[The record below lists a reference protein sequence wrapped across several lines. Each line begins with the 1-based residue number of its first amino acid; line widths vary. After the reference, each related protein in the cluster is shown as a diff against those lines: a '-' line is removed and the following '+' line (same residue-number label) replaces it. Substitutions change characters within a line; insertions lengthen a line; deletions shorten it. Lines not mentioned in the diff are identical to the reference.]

1 MLLLNPSKTKSRVI
15 ADIFCFSLSKN
26 LNVMTAVHLP

>member
-15 ADIFCFSLSKN
+15 AVFFVSLSKN
-26 LNVMTAVHLP
+26 PNVMTAVHLP